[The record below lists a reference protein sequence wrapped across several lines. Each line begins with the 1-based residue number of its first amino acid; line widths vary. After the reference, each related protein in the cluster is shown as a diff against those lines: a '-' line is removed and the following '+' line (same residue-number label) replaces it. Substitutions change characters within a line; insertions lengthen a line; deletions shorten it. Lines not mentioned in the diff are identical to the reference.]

1 MLRAPSCKPYFNNHK
16 VNVHESTEALR
27 AVHKGYP
34 TFQLVSRFA
43 KMGYEDIYR
52 VDHSNFPI
60 FWAHFGPTYLYPIF
74 APNFRPI

>member
-16 VNVHESTEALR
+16 VNVHERTEALG

-43 KMGYEDIYR
+43 KMGYEAGPPEGF
-52 VDHSNFPI
+52 NCWGAKI
-60 FWAHFGPTYLYPIF
+60 FSQ
-74 APNFRPI
+74 